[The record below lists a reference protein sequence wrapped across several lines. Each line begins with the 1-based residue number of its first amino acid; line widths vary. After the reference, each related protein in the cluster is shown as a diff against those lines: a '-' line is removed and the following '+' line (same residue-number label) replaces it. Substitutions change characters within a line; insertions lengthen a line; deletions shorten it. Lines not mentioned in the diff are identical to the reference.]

1 MPDRAPFRSGGD
13 RTWREVVN
21 PRCGRTQARGE
32 VSDSGRGFL
41 RFSEPGP
48 NMWISVSGRP
58 KSRTSLMPHPD
69 LIEHG
74 TRIRNGIVSPGFG
87 VRTADGFA
95 ASIVRM
101 VERRETVT
109 VVDTTKSTRTA
120 ALPDRI
126 AERPWQN
133 ELYGKLSWSVR
144 AFAVGR
150 PGLYEG
156 NPTRL
161 GTLSTGERARNAV
174 PAGGPDS
181 LLDAACSTDNPQCRL
196 ELCDHPAVLGFPAGI
211 VDATRTLKA
220 DTRAEMADAD
230 INATDR
236 NAFQWEAGQ
245 LRMGRGSG
253 P

>member
-1 MPDRAPFRSGGD
+1 ML
-13 RTWREVVN
+13 N
-21 PRCGRTQARGE
+21 
-32 VSDSGRGFL
+32 
-41 RFSEPGP
+41 
-48 NMWISVSGRP
+48 
-58 KSRTSLMPHPD
+58 PD

-74 TRIRNGIVSPGFG
+74 ARTRNSIDSPGSG
-87 VRTADGFA
+87 VWTADGYA
-95 ASIVRM
+95 ASNVHM
-101 VERRETVT
+101 VEDRETVT
-109 VVDTTKSTRTA
+109 VIDTTESTRPA
-120 ALPDRI
+120 ALPDRL

-133 ELYGKLSWSVR
+133 EVYGKLSWSVR
-144 AFAVGR
+144 AFAVGT

-161 GTLSTGERARNAV
+161 GTSSAGEQARNAV

-220 DTRAEMADAD
+220 DTRVEMADAD
-230 INATDR
+230 INATAR

-245 LRMGRGSG
+245 LRMGRESG